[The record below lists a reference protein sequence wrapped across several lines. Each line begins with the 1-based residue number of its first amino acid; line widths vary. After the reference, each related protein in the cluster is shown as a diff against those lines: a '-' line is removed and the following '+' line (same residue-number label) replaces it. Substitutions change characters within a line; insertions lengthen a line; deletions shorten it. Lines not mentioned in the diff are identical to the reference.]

1 MAPWEHVFATYD
13 FYRMVRVTGMPDFRA
28 DGPSG
33 AEVVV
38 YRVQKVRRM
47 KSPMIGRGIKA
58 PRRRGR
64 AVPRNP
70 ASWCR
75 ATMPSWAARWLI
87 VVVGIDAL
95 LAVSIRVPL
104 LFGNLPWA
112 AASGAS
118 WALKILALMMIPL
131 VLYTVWRS
139 ICQQRRER
147 AEASRTAE
155 LMGTWLS
162 TTQEFFWVT
171 GPDGSFTFCGPASR
185 DLLGYEPSELVGR
198 PLDLILDP
206 GDLAAALNDTKLR
219 DNRGA
224 RCAGMI
230 TACRHRDGRRIPVE
244 LSFRAIYSGSGQKAG
259 FEGTARNL
267 VAVPAETFAAQEA
280 KAMIQ
285 SVLAASSMLTAF
297 QPVRSLSTGAAI
309 GVEALTRFPG
319 SPEMTPQEFFTQ
331 AALSG
336 LGVDAEIMALE
347 TALRAGVGVPAS
359 LYLGVNLSPEACLDP
374 RVAGLIDGSGLGAG
388 RIVLEITEREPV
400 HDYAPLVAV
409 LESLR
414 GVGLRIA
421 VDDAGAG
428 FASMRHILQLRP
440 DLIKLDRNII
450 AGIDK
455 DQAQRAL
462 GAAMV
467 GFAGQ
472 IHAVLVAEGIETEEE
487 LAAVRALGMDAGQGY
502 LLGRPT
508 TSSEDWAHW
517 S

>member
-1 MAPWEHVFATYD
+1 
-13 FYRMVRVTGMPDFRA
+13 
-28 DGPSG
+28 
-33 AEVVV
+33 
-38 YRVQKVRRM
+38 
-47 KSPMIGRGIKA
+47 
-58 PRRRGR
+58 
-64 AVPRNP
+64 
-70 ASWCR
+70 
-75 ATMPSWAARWLI
+75 
-87 VVVGIDAL
+87 
-95 LAVSIRVPL
+95 
-104 LFGNLPWA
+104 
-112 AASGAS
+112 
-118 WALKILALMMIPL
+118 
-131 VLYTVWRS
+131 
-139 ICQQRRER
+139 
-147 AEASRTAE
+147 
-155 LMGTWLS
+155 MGTWLS

-206 GDLAAALNDTKLR
+206 GDLAAALNDTKHR

-224 RCAGMI
+224 GCAGMV
-230 TACRHRDGRRIPVE
+230 TECRHRDGRRIPVE
-244 LSFRAIYSGSGQKAG
+244 LSFRAIYSGGGQQAG

-267 VAVPAETFAAQEA
+267 IAVETETLAAQEI

-285 SVLAASSMLTAF
+285 SVLAGGSMLTAF
-297 QPVRSLSTGAAI
+297 QPIRSLPTGAVI
-309 GVEALTRFPG
+309 GVEALTRFPD

-336 LGVDAEIMALE
+336 LGVDAEIKALE
-347 TALRAGVGVPAS
+347 TALKAAVGVPAA
-359 LYLGVNLSPEACLDP
+359 LHLGVNLSPEACLDP

-400 HDYAPLVAV
+400 HDYAPLGAV

-414 GVGLRIA
+414 GMGLRIA

-428 FASMRHILQLRP
+428 FASMRHILELRP

-487 LAAVRALGMDAGQGY
+487 LAAVRDLGMDAGQGF

-508 TSSEDWAHW
+508 TSSEDWARW

>member
-1 MAPWEHVFATYD
+1 
-13 FYRMVRVTGMPDFRA
+13 
-28 DGPSG
+28 
-33 AEVVV
+33 
-38 YRVQKVRRM
+38 M
-47 KSPMIGRGIKA
+47 KHMTIGRRSDA
-58 PRRRGR
+58 PRRRR
-64 AVPRNP
+64 KPVPRNP
-70 ASWCR
+70 SWWYR
-75 ATMPSWAARWLI
+75 VSTPSWPARWLMVI
-87 VVVGIDAL
+87 VGIDAL
-95 LAVSIRVPL
+95 VALSIRGPM
-104 LFGNLPWA
+104 LFGNRPWIA
-112 AASGAS
+112 FSGAY
-118 WALKILALMMIPL
+118 WALKLFALVMIPL
-131 VLYTVWRS
+131 VLYAVWRS
-139 ICQQRRER
+139 ACQQRRDR

-171 GPDGSFTFCGPASR
+171 GTDGSFTFCGPASR
-185 DLLGYEPSELVGR
+185 DLLGYEPSELLGR

-206 GDLAAALNDTKLR
+206 GDLSAALNNTKHQ

-224 RCAGMI
+224 SCSGLV
-230 TACRHRDGRRIPVE
+230 TTCRHRDGRRILVE
-244 LSFRAIYSGSGQKAG
+244 FSFRAVCNGSGQNAG
-259 FEGTARNL
+259 FEGTARTL
-267 VAVPAETFAAQEA
+267 SAVAEETPASQET
-280 KAMIQ
+280 KALIQ
-285 SVLAASSMLTAF
+285 SVLASGRMLTAF
-297 QPVRSLSTGAAI
+297 QPIRSLPTGAVI

-319 SPEMTPQEFFTQ
+319 TPGMRPQEFFTQ

-336 LGVDAEIMALE
+336 VGVDAEIMALE
-347 TALRAGVGVPAS
+347 TALRAAIGVPSS
-359 LYLGVNLSPEACLDP
+359 LYVSVNLSPEACLDQ
-374 RVAGLIDGSGLGAG
+374 RLAGLIDGSGLDAG

-400 HDYAPLVAV
+400 HDYVPLVAA

-414 GVGLRIA
+414 AGGLRIA

-472 IHAVLVAEGIETEEE
+472 IHAVLIAEGIETEDE
-487 LAAVRALGMDAGQGY
+487 LASVRSLGMDAGQGY

-508 TSSEDWAHW
+508 TSSKDWVHW

>member
-1 MAPWEHVFATYD
+1 MAEHD
-13 FYRMVRVTGMPDFRA
+13 P
-28 DGPSG
+28 
-33 AEVVV
+33 
-38 YRVQKVRRM
+38 
-47 KSPMIGRGIKA
+47 GI
-58 PRRRGR
+58 
-64 AVPRNP
+64 
-70 ASWCR
+70 
-75 ATMPSWAARWLI
+75 
-87 VVVGIDAL
+87 
-95 LAVSIRVPL
+95 
-104 LFGNLPWA
+104 
-112 AASGAS
+112 
-118 WALKILALMMIPL
+118 
-131 VLYTVWRS
+131 
-139 ICQQRRER
+139 
-147 AEASRTAE
+147 
-155 LMGTWLS
+155 
-162 TTQEFFWVT
+162 FWVT

-206 GDLAAALNDTKLR
+206 GDLAAALNNTKHR
-219 DNRGA
+219 ENRGA
-224 RCAGMI
+224 GCAGMV

-259 FEGTARNL
+259 FEGTARTL
-267 VAVPAETFAAQEA
+267 VAVAAENLAARETT
-280 KAMIQ
+280 AMIQ
-285 SVLAASSMLTAF
+285 SVLAGSSMLTAF
-297 QPVRSLSTGAAI
+297 QPIRSLHTGAVI
-309 GVEALTRFPG
+309 GVEALARFPG

-388 RIVLEITEREPV
+388 RIVLEITEPEPV
-400 HDYAPLVAV
+400 HDYAPLAAA

-428 FASMRHILQLRP
+428 FASMRHILQLGP

-487 LAAVRALGMDAGQGY
+487 LVTVRALGMDAGQGY